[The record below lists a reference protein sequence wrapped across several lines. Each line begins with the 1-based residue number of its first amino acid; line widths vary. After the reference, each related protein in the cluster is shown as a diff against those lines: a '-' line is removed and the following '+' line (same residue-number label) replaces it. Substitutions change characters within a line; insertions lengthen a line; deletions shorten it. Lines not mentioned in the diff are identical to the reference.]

1 MMMDMEE
8 LAAAYEG
15 LESDLGDADAIA
27 AYRAAVL
34 ARQAAEAAFLA
45 GVLPAGAR
53 VLEVGCGNGGLLID
67 LARRGA
73 VGEGLGLDLA
83 RSRIAFATA
92 WAADEP
98 QASGLRFA
106 AGDALRADLGTEPY
120 DAVLCVTGAFAY
132 FDAFRP
138 GAGAELLARAAAAV
152 APGGRLVLELY
163 QHERTRR
170 LVAAGDGHVRLWREL
185 EPGDPWRFYLSDF
198 TLADGVLEH
207 RKTFVH
213 RDDGTVDAGRSERL
227 RLYAPDELD
236 ALLGAAGFGDVARH
250 AGWDGA
256 PYDGGDHLV
265 LTAARRAG

>member
-1 MMMDMEE
+1 MEE

-45 GVLPAGAR
+45 GVLPTGAR
-53 VLEVGCGNGGLLID
+53 VLEVGCGNGGLLIE

-73 VGEGLGLDLA
+73 VGAGLGLDLA
-83 RSRIAFATA
+83 QSRIAFAAA

-98 QASGLRFA
+98 RAAGLRFA
-106 AGDALRADLGTEPY
+106 AADALSADLGAGY

-132 FDAFRP
+132 FDGFRP

-170 LVAAGDGHVRLWREL
+170 LVEAGDGHVRLWREL

-198 TLADGVLEH
+198 TFADGILEH
-207 RKTFVH
+207 RKTFIH
-213 RDDGTVDAGRSERL
+213 RDDGTVDTGRSERL
-227 RLYAPDELD
+227 ALYAPDELD
-236 ALLGAAGFGDVARH
+236 ALLDAAGFGDVTRYD
-250 AGWDGA
+250 GWDGA
-256 PYDGGDHLV
+256 PYGGGDHLV
-265 LTAARRAG
+265 LTAVRRAA